1 MLKVFVYGTLK
12 PGEINYQR
20 FCAGKVIEEKRAI
33 AQGHLFALP
42 FGYPAMTPGDG
53 RVQGYLLTFADSEV
67 LCALD
72 RLEDYHPER
81 LPEHNEYN
89 RQLIETFNLAGEP
102 LETAWAYLMSP
113 HLVRS
118 YGGIFLPSGW
128 WSNCGDCA

>member
-20 FCAGKVIEEKRAI
+20 FCAGKVAEEKRAI

-42 FGYPAMTPGDG
+42 FGYPAMTPGDR
-53 RVQGYLLTFADSEV
+53 RVQGYLLTFADPEV
-67 LCALD
+67 LRALD
-72 RLEDYHPER
+72 RLEGYDPER

-102 LETAWAYLMSP
+102 LQIAWAYLMNP
-113 HLVRS
+113 HKVRS
-118 YGGIFLPSGW
+118 FGGIFLSSGC
-128 WSNCGDCA
+128 WSNCGDSP